1 MRKRY
6 NKGMHSLGQGGKSDE
21 CELSRMRRLEVRRK
35 LECFCSKES
44 ESKLE
49 PIPEGRGKL
58 GEKVV
63 YKFGRQ
69 CPLELD
75 GIGRQRVK
83 CPCVAK

>member
-21 CELSRMRRLEVRRK
+21 CELSRVRRLEVRRK

-49 PIPEGRGKL
+49 QTLEGRGKL
-58 GEKVV
+58 WEKVV

-75 GIGRQRVK
+75 GIGSQRVK
-83 CPCVAK
+83 RPCVAK

>member
-6 NKGMHSLGQGGKSDE
+6 NKGMHSLGQGGK
-21 CELSRMRRLEVRRK
+21 RK

-49 PIPEGRGKL
+49 QILEGRGKL

-69 CPLELD
+69 YPLELD